1 MNKSIIKYIK
11 DLLEIKPRT
20 NIYSFIKRESTDP
33 FSIKLCVALIG
44 ASKVLYGWII
54 QP

>member
-20 NIYSFIKRESTDP
+20 NIYSFIKKRVYRP
-33 FSIKLCVALIG
+33 FSVKLCVALIG